1 MAARD
6 EATVRTRN
14 VAAPARF
21 RYDEA
26 AICLEDFMIPRF
38 AMFAISAF
46 ALASSPALA
55 VGKRSNESWGRAGV
69 SLAAYHADALD
80 CANRAYGVEV
90 HMRPYGP
97 ASAAWAGAFLPAAIW
112 TSLTPGRVPIYTT
125 TYVEGYR
132 HAAWMDTV
140 EQLQAVVD
148 SCLTERGYQ
157 RFRLTSAQ
165 MRTLRRLQQ
174 GSAEREQYL
183 HSLGSDAQVLS
194 AQAL

>member
-1 MAARD
+1 MIARL
-6 EATVRTRN
+6 A
-14 VAAPARF
+14 
-21 RYDEA
+21 
-26 AICLEDFMIPRF
+26 LLGL
-38 AMFAISAF
+38 SAL

-69 SLAAYHADALD
+69 ALAAYHSDALD

-90 HMRPYGP
+90 TMRPYGP
-97 ASAAWAGAFLPAAIW
+97 ASSAWAGAFLPAAVW
-112 TSLTPGRVPIYTT
+112 TSLTPGRIPIYTT

-148 SCLTERGYQ
+148 SCLVEKGYQ

-165 MRTLRRLQQ
+165 MRTLRGLR
-174 GSAEREQYL
+174 
-183 HSLGSDAQVLS
+183 
-194 AQAL
+194 